1 MNDNG
6 SSPSKRAG
14 KAVTV
19 TDIARA
25 IGVSRATVSL
35 VLRGS
40 PLVNVDTR
48 AKVEAELR
56 RQRYVYNR
64 AAANLRRRTSSSI
77 ALVIND
83 LSNPFF
89 AEFASGVDEALGG
102 RGYVTLLG
110 STGESPER
118 QQAVLSTLMEHTP
131 AGLILSPA
139 EGSDTVQLRQALGAN
154 ANVLL
159 FNRELEGADWDFLT
173 LDNQH
178 GAYLATRHLIER
190 GHRQIAF
197 FGGHAASS
205 SCHQRR
211 AGFQQ
216 ALAEAGLSLPPG
228 WMIES
233 APNRLEAA
241 ARTDELFADG
251 HRPSA
256 AVCYN
261 DTVALGLML
270 GLNSRGIRPGGDF
283 AVTGFDDIS
292 EAAVA
297 VPPIRASGAGKL
309 RRCCCNDWTNR
320 TRRHGAR
327 SRRCSCASAKAVP
340 HDRTDFFRTPLPRN
354 NDLPR
359 IEARTACR
367 SPQRP
372 VQRDLRAT
380 HLPSPTARRWPWSPR
395 SSSCGAS

>member
-1 MNDNG
+1 
-6 SSPSKRAG
+6 
-14 KAVTV
+14 
-19 TDIARA
+19 
-25 IGVSRATVSL
+25 
-35 VLRGS
+35 
-40 PLVNVDTR
+40 
-48 AKVEAELR
+48 
-56 RQRYVYNR
+56 
-64 AAANLRRRTSSSI
+64 
-77 ALVIND
+77 D

-297 VPPIRASGAGKL
+297 VPPLTTLTADPRERGRQAAAL
-309 RRCCCNDWTNR
+309 LLQRLDEPDAPPRRTV
-320 TRRHGAR
+320 A
-327 SRRCSCASAKAVP
+327 
-340 HDRTDFFRTPLPRN
+340 
-354 NDLPR
+354 
-359 IEARTACR
+359 
-367 SPQRP
+367 P
-372 VQRDLRAT
+372 VQLRIRESSA
-380 HLPSPTARRWPWSPR
+380 ARPN
-395 SSSCGAS
+395 

>member
-1 MNDNG
+1 MNDATG
-6 SSPSKRAG
+6 SKGPRKSGDR
-14 KAVTV
+14 AVTV

-64 AAANLRRRTSSSI
+64 AAANLRRRTSSSV

-89 AEFASGVDEALGG
+89 AEFAAGVDEALGDQ
-102 RGYVTLLG
+102 GYVTLLG
-110 STGESPER
+110 STGESPQR
-118 QQAVLSTLMEHTP
+118 QQAVLGTLMEHTP

-139 EGSDTVQLRQALGAN
+139 EGSDTAQVRQALGPT

-159 FNRELEGADWDFLT
+159 FNRALAGADWDFLA
-173 LDNQH
+173 LDNQQ

-190 GHRQIAF
+190 GHREIAF
-197 FGGHAASS
+197 FGGHADSS
-205 SCHQRR
+205 SCEQRR
-211 AGFQQ
+211 AGYQQ
-216 ALAEAGLSLPPG
+216 ALGEAGLSVMPQWL
-228 WMIES
+228 IES

-241 ARTDELFADG
+241 RRVDELFVG
-251 HRPSA
+251 GGRPSA

-270 GLNSRGIRPGGDF
+270 GLTSRGIRPGGDF
-283 AVTGFDDIS
+283 AVTGFDDIP

-297 VPPIRASGAGKL
+297 VPPLTTLTVDPRARGRQAAEL
-309 RRCCCNDWTNR
+309 LLQR
-320 TRRHGAR
+320 
-327 SRRCSCASAKAVP
+327 VQ
-340 HDRTDFFRTPLPRN
+340 TPDAP
-354 NDLPR
+354 
-359 IEARTACR
+359 
-367 SPQRP
+367 PQRTVAP
-372 VQRDLRAT
+372 VQLRIRESSA
-380 HLPSPTARRWPWSPR
+380 ARPN
-395 SSSCGAS
+395 

>member
-1 MNDNG
+1 MNEKTPG
-6 SSPSKRAG
+6 AG
-14 KAVTV
+14 KGVRKAGNRAVTV
-19 TDIARA
+19 TDIAQA
-25 IGVSRATVSL
+25 VGMSRATVSL

-64 AAANLRRRTSSSI
+64 TAANLRRRTSSSI

-89 AEFASGVDEALGG
+89 AEFASGVDEALGSK
-102 RGYVTLLG
+102 GYVTLLG

-131 AGLILSPA
+131 TGFILSPA
-139 EGSDTVQLRQALGAN
+139 EGSDTQALRQVLGAH

-159 FNRELEGADWDFLT
+159 FNRELPGAEWDFLT

-178 GAYLATRHLIER
+178 GAYMATRHLIEG
-190 GHRQIAF
+190 GHRDIAF

-211 AGFQQ
+211 AGYQQ
-216 ALAEAGLSLPPG
+216 ALSEAGLEVRPEWL
-228 WMIES
+228 IES

-241 ARTDELFADG
+241 ARTGELFVGDA
-251 HRPSA
+251 RPSA

-270 GLNSRGIRPGGDF
+270 GLTSRGIRPGTDF

-297 VPPIRASGAGKL
+297 VPPLTTLTADPRERGRQAAAL
-309 RRCCCNDWTNR
+309 LLQRLD
-320 TRRHGAR
+320 
-327 SRRCSCASAKAVP
+327 
-340 HDRTDFFRTPLPRN
+340 TPDAAPMRVV
-354 NDLPR
+354 
-359 IEARTACR
+359 A
-367 SPQRP
+367 P
-372 VQRDLRAT
+372 VQLRVRE
-380 HLPSPTARRWPWSPR
+380 SSTARP
-395 SSSCGAS
+395 G

>member
-1 MNDNG
+1 MSQVLFPQDN
-6 SSPSKRAG
+6 P
-14 KAVTV
+14 
-19 TDIARA
+19 
-25 IGVSRATVSL
+25 TVSL
-35 VLRGS
+35 LAALGALAVGFIIRPLGAVMFGYLGDKWGRKYTFLITVVMMGGATVLIGCLPTYESAGHLSWILLLTLRVVQG
-40 PLVNVDTR
+40 LAVGGEYGGAVIY
-48 AKVEAELR
+48 VAEHCEP
-56 RQRYVYNR
+56 
-64 AAANLRRRTSSSI
+64 RRRGLLTGWIQITSS
-77 ALVIND
+77 
-83 LSNPFF
+83 
-89 AEFASGVDEALGG
+89 
-102 RGYVTLLG
+102 
-110 STGESPER
+110 
-118 QQAVLSTLMEHTP
+118 

-139 EGSDTVQLRQALGAN
+139 EGSDTAQLRQALGAN

-292 EAAVA
+292 EASVA
-297 VPPIRASGAGKL
+297 VPPLTTLTADPRERGRQAAAL
-309 RRCCCNDWTNR
+309 LLQRLDEPDAPPRRTV
-320 TRRHGAR
+320 A
-327 SRRCSCASAKAVP
+327 
-340 HDRTDFFRTPLPRN
+340 
-354 NDLPR
+354 
-359 IEARTACR
+359 
-367 SPQRP
+367 P
-372 VQRDLRAT
+372 VQLRIRESSA
-380 HLPSPTARRWPWSPR
+380 ARPN
-395 SSSCGAS
+395 

>member
-1 MNDNG
+1 MNEK
-6 SSPSKRAG
+6 SPGAG
-14 KAVTV
+14 KGVRKAGNRAVTV
-19 TDIARA
+19 TDIAQA
-25 IGVSRATVSL
+25 VGVSRATVSL

-48 AKVEAELR
+48 ARVEAELR

-64 AAANLRRRTSSSI
+64 TAANLRRRTSSSI

-102 RGYVTLLG
+102 KGYVTLLG

-131 AGLILSPA
+131 TGFILSPA
-139 EGSDTVQLRQALGAN
+139 EGSDTQALTQVLGAH

-159 FNRELEGADWDFLT
+159 FNRELVGAEWDFLT

-178 GAYLATRHLIER
+178 GAYMATRHLIER
-190 GHRQIAF
+190 GHRDIAF
-197 FGGHAASS
+197 FGGHAVSS

-211 AGFQQ
+211 TGYQQ
-216 ALAEAGLSLPPG
+216 ALNEAGLAVRPEWL
-228 WMIES
+228 IES

-241 ARTDELFADG
+241 ARTGELFNG
-251 HRPSA
+251 EQRPSA

-270 GLNSRGIRPGGDF
+270 GLTSRGIRPGGDF

-297 VPPIRASGAGKL
+297 VPPLTTLTADPRERGRQAAAL
-309 RRCCCNDWTNR
+309 LLQRLDNPDAPPMR
-320 TRRHGAR
+320 TVA
-327 SRRCSCASAKAVP
+327 
-340 HDRTDFFRTPLPRN
+340 
-354 NDLPR
+354 
-359 IEARTACR
+359 
-367 SPQRP
+367 P
-372 VQRDLRAT
+372 VQLRIRESSA
-380 HLPSPTARRWPWSPR
+380 ARPI
-395 SSSCGAS
+395 

>member
-1 MNDNG
+1 MNDATG
-6 SSPSKRAG
+6 SKGPRKSGDR
-14 KAVTV
+14 AVTV

-64 AAANLRRRTSSSI
+64 AAANLRRRTSSSV

-89 AEFASGVDEALGG
+89 AEFAAGVDEALGEQ
-102 RGYVTLLG
+102 GYVTLLG
-110 STGESPER
+110 STGESPQR
-118 QQAVLSTLMEHTP
+118 QQAVLGTLMEHTP

-139 EGSDTVQLRQALGAN
+139 EGSDTTQVRQALGPT

-159 FNRELEGADWDFLT
+159 FNRALVGADWDFLA
-173 LDNQH
+173 LDNQQ

-190 GHRQIAF
+190 GHREIAF
-197 FGGHAASS
+197 FGGHADSS
-205 SCHQRR
+205 SCEQRR
-211 AGFQQ
+211 AGYQQ
-216 ALAEAGLSLPPG
+216 ALGEAGLSVTPQWL
-228 WMIES
+228 IES

-241 ARTDELFADG
+241 RRVDELFVG
-251 HRPSA
+251 GGRPSA

-270 GLNSRGIRPGGDF
+270 GLTSRGIRPGGDF
-283 AVTGFDDIS
+283 AVTGFDDIP

-297 VPPIRASGAGKL
+297 VPPLTTLTVDPRARGRQAAEL
-309 RRCCCNDWTNR
+309 LLQR
-320 TRRHGAR
+320 
-327 SRRCSCASAKAVP
+327 VQ
-340 HDRTDFFRTPLPRN
+340 TPDAP
-354 NDLPR
+354 
-359 IEARTACR
+359 
-367 SPQRP
+367 PQRTVAP
-372 VQRDLRAT
+372 VQLRIRESSA
-380 HLPSPTARRWPWSPR
+380 ARPN
-395 SSSCGAS
+395 

>member
-1 MNDNG
+1 MNDTTT
-6 SSPSKRAG
+6 PAG
-14 KAVTV
+14 KGARAVTV
-19 TDIARA
+19 TDIAEA

-40 PLVNVDTR
+40 PLVSVDTR
-48 AKVEAELR
+48 ARVEAELR

-64 AAANLRRRTSSSI
+64 GAANLRRRTSSSV

-102 RGYVTLLG
+102 KGYVTLLG
-110 STGESPER
+110 STGESPQR
-118 QQAVLSTLMEHTP
+118 QQAVLATMMEHTP

-139 EGSDTVQLRQALGAN
+139 EGSEAAQLRQVLGQ

-159 FNRELEGADWDFLT
+159 FNRELAGADWDFLT

-190 GHRQIAF
+190 GHRRIAF

-211 AGFQQ
+211 SGYAQ
-216 ALAEAGLSLPPG
+216 ALGEAGMQPQPE
-228 WMIES
+228 WMVET
-233 APNRLEAA
+233 APSRLDAA
-241 ARTDELFADG
+241 ARTGELFA
-251 HRPSA
+251 HAAAPTA

-261 DTVALGLML
+261 DSVALGLML
-270 GLNSRGIRPGGDF
+270 GLASRGVQPGRDF

-297 VPPIRASGAGKL
+297 LPPLTTLTVDPRGRGRQAAEL
-309 RRCCCNDWTNR
+309 LLQR
-320 TRRHGAR
+320 
-327 SRRCSCASAKAVP
+327 V
-340 HDRTDFFRTPLPRN
+340 DRPDAT
-354 NDLPR
+354 
-359 IEARTACR
+359 
-367 SPQRP
+367 PQRTVAP
-372 VQRDLRAT
+372 VQLRI
-380 HLPSPTARRWPWSPR
+380 RE
-395 SSSCGAS
+395 SSSASVA

>member
-1 MNDNG
+1 MKETSNG
-6 SSPSKRAG
+6 AKGARKTG
-14 KAVTV
+14 QRAVTV
-19 TDIARA
+19 TDIAQA
-25 IGVSRATVSL
+25 VGVSRATVSL

-56 RQRYVYNR
+56 KQRYVYNR
-64 AAANLRRRTSSSI
+64 TAANLRRRTSSSI

-102 RGYVTLLG
+102 KGFVTLLG
-110 STGESPER
+110 STGESPRR

-131 AGLILSPA
+131 TGFILSPA
-139 EGSDTVQLRQALGAN
+139 EGSDAEELRHVLGAH

-159 FNRELEGADWDFLT
+159 FNRELAGADWDFLT

-178 GAYLATRHLIER
+178 GAYMATRHLIER
-190 GHRQIAF
+190 GHRAIAF

-205 SCHQRR
+205 SCAQRR
-211 AGFQQ
+211 LGYQQ
-216 ALAEAGLSLPPG
+216 ALSEAGLPLHAD
-228 WMIES
+228 WLIES

-241 ARTDELFADG
+241 ARTGELFESAQ
-251 HRPSA
+251 RPSA

-270 GLNSRGIRPGGDF
+270 GLTSRGIRPGGDF

-297 VPPIRASGAGKL
+297 VPPLTTLTADPRERGRQAAAL
-309 RRCCCNDWTNR
+309 LLQRLEHPDAAPMR
-320 TRRHGAR
+320 TVA
-327 SRRCSCASAKAVP
+327 
-340 HDRTDFFRTPLPRN
+340 
-354 NDLPR
+354 
-359 IEARTACR
+359 
-367 SPQRP
+367 P
-372 VQRDLRAT
+372 VQLRIRESSAAR
-380 HLPSPTARRWPWSPR
+380 PS
-395 SSSCGAS
+395 

>member
-1 MNDNG
+1 MNEK
-6 SSPSKRAG
+6 SPGAG
-14 KAVTV
+14 KGVRKAANRAVTV
-19 TDIARA
+19 TDIAQA
-25 IGVSRATVSL
+25 VGVSRATVSL

-64 AAANLRRRTSSSI
+64 TAANLRRRTSSSI

-102 RGYVTLLG
+102 KGYVTLLG

-131 AGLILSPA
+131 TGFILSPA
-139 EGSDTVQLRQALGAN
+139 EGSDTQALTQVLGAH

-159 FNRELEGADWDFLT
+159 FNRELVGAEWDFLT

-178 GAYLATRHLIER
+178 GAYMATRHLIER
-190 GHRQIAF
+190 GHRDIAF
-197 FGGHAASS
+197 FGGHAVSS

-211 AGFQQ
+211 TGYQQ
-216 ALAEAGLSLPPG
+216 ALNEAGLPVRPE
-228 WMIES
+228 WVIES

-241 ARTDELFADG
+241 ARTGELFSSEQ
-251 HRPSA
+251 RPSA

-270 GLNSRGIRPGGDF
+270 GLTSRGIRPGGDF

-297 VPPIRASGAGKL
+297 VPPLTTLTADPRERGRQAAAL
-309 RRCCCNDWTNR
+309 LLQRLDNPDAPPMR
-320 TRRHGAR
+320 TVA
-327 SRRCSCASAKAVP
+327 
-340 HDRTDFFRTPLPRN
+340 
-354 NDLPR
+354 
-359 IEARTACR
+359 
-367 SPQRP
+367 P
-372 VQRDLRAT
+372 VQLRIRESSA
-380 HLPSPTARRWPWSPR
+380 ARPI
-395 SSSCGAS
+395 

>member
-1 MNDNG
+1 MNEK
-6 SSPSKRAG
+6 SPGAG
-14 KAVTV
+14 KGARKAGNRAVTV
-19 TDIARA
+19 TDIAQA
-25 IGVSRATVSL
+25 VGVSRATVSL

-48 AKVEAELR
+48 ARVEAELR

-64 AAANLRRRTSSSI
+64 TAANLRRRTSSSI

-102 RGYVTLLG
+102 KGYVTLLG
-110 STGESPER
+110 STAESPER

-131 AGLILSPA
+131 TGFILSPA
-139 EGSDTVQLRQALGAN
+139 EGSDAQALRQVLGVN

-159 FNRELEGADWDFLT
+159 FNRELEGAEWDFLT
-173 LDNQH
+173 MDNQH
-178 GAYLATRHLIER
+178 GAYMATRHLIER
-190 GHRQIAF
+190 GHRDIAF

-211 AGFQQ
+211 SGYQQ
-216 ALAEAGLSLPPG
+216 ALAEAGLAVRAEWL
-228 WMIES
+228 IES

-241 ARTDELFADG
+241 ERTGELFTTTA
-251 HRPSA
+251 RPSA

-270 GLNSRGIRPGGDF
+270 GLTSRGIRPGGDF

-297 VPPIRASGAGKL
+297 VPPLTTLTADPRERGRQAAAL
-309 RRCCCNDWTNR
+309 LLQRLDNPDAAPMR
-320 TRRHGAR
+320 TVA
-327 SRRCSCASAKAVP
+327 
-340 HDRTDFFRTPLPRN
+340 
-354 NDLPR
+354 
-359 IEARTACR
+359 
-367 SPQRP
+367 P
-372 VQRDLRAT
+372 VQLRIRESSA
-380 HLPSPTARRWPWSPR
+380 ARP
-395 SSSCGAS
+395 G

>member
-6 SSPSKRAG
+6 SSSSKRAG

-139 EGSDTVQLRQALGAN
+139 EGSDTALLRQALGAN

-292 EAAVA
+292 EASVA
-297 VPPIRASGAGKL
+297 VPPLTTLTADPRERGRQAAAL
-309 RRCCCNDWTNR
+309 LLQRLDEPDAPPRRTV
-320 TRRHGAR
+320 A
-327 SRRCSCASAKAVP
+327 
-340 HDRTDFFRTPLPRN
+340 
-354 NDLPR
+354 
-359 IEARTACR
+359 
-367 SPQRP
+367 P
-372 VQRDLRAT
+372 VQLRIRESSA
-380 HLPSPTARRWPWSPR
+380 ARPN
-395 SSSCGAS
+395 